1 MLVKLSKYHND
12 WVRMVKSLGGGAFS
26 EDVVQDMYLKVYNN
40 KNVLNDKDRVNKY
53 YIYLVLKSI
62 LLDGF
67 RKDSKI
73 SNVEIK
79 DYTFIQDDCT
89 LDEQESFNDISLKID
104 KQIDGWHWYDRD
116 LFELYRHSGLSI
128 RKIAKETG
136 ISWVSIFHT
145 LKNCKGKIKEELEND
160 YKKYKEQDY
169 E

>member
-1 MLVKLSKYHND
+1 MK
-12 WVRMVKSLGGGAFS
+12 
-26 EDVVQDMYLKVYNN
+26 
-40 KNVLNDKDRVNKY
+40 
-53 YIYLVLKSI
+53 
-62 LLDGF
+62 
-67 RKDSKI
+67 
-73 SNVEIK
+73 
-79 DYTFIQDDCT
+79 T
-89 LDEQESFNDISLKID
+89 ID
-104 KQIDGWHWYDRD
+104 KQVDGWHWYDRD